1 MCFKDLALFND
12 ALLANQACR
21 LLQNKNSLLYRV
33 FKPKFFP
40 NCSFMEA
47 SDSQAS
53 SYVRQSIL
61 KGREV
66 LKEDM
71 RWRVGDGSLIN
82 IWSNPWLPSSFL
94 PFISSP
100 MVLGWEEATVASLLD
115 HSNQGWKQDSLNL
128 LFSPRDKELINSIP
142 LCGKPMEDVL
152 MWPFTPSGSYTVKS
166 GYRFLYNSRSLD
178 NGDYQLD
185 DNRLWKKVWGM

>member
-1 MCFKDLALFND
+1 M
-12 ALLANQACR
+12 
-21 LLQNKNSLLYRV
+21 
-33 FKPKFFP
+33 
-40 NCSFMEA
+40 
-47 SDSQAS
+47 
-53 SYVRQSIL
+53 
-61 KGREV
+61 
-66 LKEDM
+66 
-71 RWRVGDGSLIN
+71 
-82 IWSNPWLPSSFL
+82 PSSFL

-100 MVLGWEEATVASLLD
+100 MVQGWEEATVASLLD

-185 DNRLWKKVWGM
+185 DNRLWKKAWGM

>member
-1 MCFKDLALFND
+1 MW
-12 ALLANQACR
+12 
-21 LLQNKNSLLYRV
+21 
-33 FKPKFFP
+33 
-40 NCSFMEA
+40 
-47 SDSQAS
+47 
-53 SYVRQSIL
+53 QSIL

-142 LCGKPMEDVL
+142 LCGKPVEDVL